1 MRVLVVGGTGT
12 AGRAVVAELV
22 SRGHHVRVLSRSGR
36 APHGATGTR
45 GDVVTGDGLATA
57 LDGVR
62 SVVDASNVTTL
73 SRRRATDFF
82 VGSTRRLVAAG
93 RAAGVRHH
101 VLLSI
106 VGVDRTPT
114 GYYRAKVAQEQ
125 AVTEAVESNAG
136 SGSGTGMG
144 WSLLRAT
151 QFHDFAGQ
159 MIARG
164 RVGPMVVVPA
174 MRVRPVAVAGV
185 GVALADAVEAG
196 PLGRLPDLAGP
207 DVIELT
213 EMARAVLEAR
223 GEQGR
228 VVGLRVP
235 GAAGQAMRTGG
246 LLPSPGEPWREAP
259 GTFAEHLHHR

>member
-12 AGRAVVAELV
+12 AGGAVVAELA
-22 SRGHHVRVLSRSGR
+22 SRGHAVRVLSRSGR
-36 APHGATGTR
+36 APQGTTGVR
-45 GDVVTGDGLATA
+45 GDLVTGEGLEAA

-62 SVVDASNVTTL
+62 AVVDASNVTTL

-125 AVTEAVESNAG
+125 AVTEAVEAGAG
-136 SGSGTGMG
+136 SSMG

-164 RVGPMVVVPA
+164 RVGPLVVVPG

-207 DVIELT
+207 DVMELT
-213 EMARAVLEAR
+213 AMARAVLEAR
-223 GEQGR
+223 GERGR
-228 VVGLRVP
+228 VVGVRVP
-235 GAAGQAMRTGG
+235 GAAGRALRTGG

-259 GTFAEHLHHR
+259 GTFAEHLQHL